1 MSDIVVTLLN
11 EKVLINGRVDKFK
24 APLQFGDKVI
34 AIEAN
39 GGCTRSYYIGTTPSG
54 KTHKV
59 LELGSSSYFTRP
71 YKGVLKYDWKLFN
84 PKDEEYNEITK
95 NVLATLSTFLPE

>member
-1 MSDIVVTLLN
+1 MTDIVVTLLN

-24 APLQFGDKVI
+24 TPLQFGDKVI

-59 LELGSSSYFTRP
+59 LELGSSNYFTRP

>member
-59 LELGSSSYFTRP
+59 LELGSSNYFTRP

-84 PKDEEYNEITK
+84 PKDEEYDEITK
-95 NVLATLSTFLPE
+95 NVLITLSASLPK

>member
-1 MSDIVVTLLN
+1 MTDIVVTLLN
-11 EKVLINGRVDKFK
+11 EKVLINGRVDKFE

-59 LELGSSSYFTRP
+59 LELGSSNYFTRP

-84 PKDEEYNEITK
+84 PKDEEYDEITK

>member
-1 MSDIVVTLLN
+1 MTDIVVTLLD

-24 APLQFGDKVI
+24 TPLQFGDKVI

-39 GGCTRSYYIGTTPSG
+39 GRCIRSYYIGTTPSG

-59 LELGSSSYFTRP
+59 LELGSSNYFTRP

-84 PKDEEYNEITK
+84 TKDEEYSEITK